1 MTRGR
6 PPKCIHCGS
15 QQSIAK
21 GYRETRTLG
30 TRQLRLCKACGR
42 KFTPR
47 YQRRRDTSKLAST
60 HKPLPT
66 DASDAAA

>member
-15 QQSIAK
+15 IRSIGK

-30 TRQLRLCKACGR
+30 KRQLRLCRDCGR

-47 YQRRRDTSKLAST
+47 YQRRREGTTAST
-60 HKPLPT
+60 NGHD
-66 DASDAAA
+66 DAH